1 MAGQRGKEA
10 YLCYQVS
17 WATTCPQLCDLMS
30 CTAEPHK
37 CQPVVNLRWYLQDAL
52 TVQNFTTSE
61 EAFAAE
67 DLCNAF
73 RSGDADKITALI
85 KPTSLYMQL
94 DSQVSTASVA

>member
-1 MAGQRGKEA
+1 M
-10 YLCYQVS
+10 
-17 WATTCPQLCDLMS
+17 P
-30 CTAEPHK
+30 
-37 CQPVVNLRWYLQDAL
+37 
-52 TVQNFTTSE
+52 NFTTSE

-94 DSQVSTASVA
+94 DPQVCSLRALHVYDFTF